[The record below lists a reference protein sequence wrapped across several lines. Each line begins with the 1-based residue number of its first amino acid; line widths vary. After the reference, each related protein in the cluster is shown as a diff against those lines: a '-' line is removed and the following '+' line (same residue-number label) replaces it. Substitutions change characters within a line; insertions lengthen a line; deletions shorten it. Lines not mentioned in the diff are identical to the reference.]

1 MIKGSTLPWSCAKIY
16 VYSGS
21 SRGRTTSGREKGV
34 RYWSWLLTRIVLIVA
49 TSWGGGE
56 GGKGLDGRLL
66 DLAQLQI
73 NIGNVK

>member
-1 MIKGSTLPWSCAKIY
+1 MYTHA
-16 VYSGS
+16 GS

-49 TSWGGGE
+49 TSGGE
-56 GGKGLDGRLL
+56 GGGGKGLDGRLL